1 MWDEIYSEAPPGYL
15 PLPHPSLTR
24 SCVASILYQG
34 CYQPIRDVLAGMP
47 LQTYEDAAM
56 TTQLC
61 ASLAEL
67 SGIRVFAT
75 IGGTCESTLL

>member
-1 MWDEIYSEAPPGYL
+1 M
-15 PLPHPSLTR
+15 
-24 SCVASILYQG
+24 
-34 CYQPIRDVLAGMP
+34 RDVLAGMT

-75 IGGTCESTLL
+75 IGGTCKSTLLSSDH